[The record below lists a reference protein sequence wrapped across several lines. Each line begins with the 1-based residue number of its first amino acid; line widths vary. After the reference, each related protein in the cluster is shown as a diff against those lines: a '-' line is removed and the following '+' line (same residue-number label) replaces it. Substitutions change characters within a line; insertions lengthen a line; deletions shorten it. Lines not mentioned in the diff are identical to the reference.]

1 MIIFSQ
7 LQCSYKPIF
16 ILVSFFSFFLS
27 RLKLY
32 YDHGE
37 IKRYSGKRRM
47 ADLKAFVDQ
56 FVVTSEVNNKQ

>member
-1 MIIFSQ
+1 MITFSQ
-7 LQCSYKPIF
+7 LQCCYKPIF
-16 ILVSFFSFFLS
+16 ILVYFVSFYY